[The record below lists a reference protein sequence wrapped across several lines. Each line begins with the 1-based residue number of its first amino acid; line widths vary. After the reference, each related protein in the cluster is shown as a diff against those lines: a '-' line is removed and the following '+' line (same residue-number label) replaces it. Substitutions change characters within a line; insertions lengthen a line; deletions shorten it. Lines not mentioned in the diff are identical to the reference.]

1 MTKRPYVATRAT
13 VGTGQSVN
21 TCDPIVQ
28 AAGPDSLTTATAARF
43 SPVMGATTVSVSE
56 CTVRSY
62 RLGKSRLVSSPAGGP
77 WACTMGMMKL
87 FLDTGDLEEVRQA
100 AEWGVI
106 DGVTTN
112 PTLIA
117 KTGRGFRETVLKI
130 CELVPGGA
138 ISAEVVATDYD
149 TMLKEAVEISS
160 WHEQVVVKVPLIE
173 PGVRL
178 VSTLTERGVRT
189 NVTLVFT
196 VSQALMAAKAGATYI
211 SNFVGRV
218 DDISGDGMEAVAAT
232 VDMVENYGFESEV
245 LVASIRH
252 PQHVVQSVAVRAHVA
267 TMPFSVMKQL
277 FKHPLTD
284 SGLQRFLDDWNK
296 AGLSIF
302 DPAGV
307 A

>member
-1 MTKRPYVATRAT
+1 
-13 VGTGQSVN
+13 
-21 TCDPIVQ
+21 
-28 AAGPDSLTTATAARF
+28 
-43 SPVMGATTVSVSE
+43 
-56 CTVRSY
+56 
-62 RLGKSRLVSSPAGGP
+62 
-77 WACTMGMMKL
+77 
-87 FLDTGDLEEVRQA
+87 
-100 AEWGVI
+100 
-106 DGVTTN
+106 
-112 PTLIA
+112 LIA